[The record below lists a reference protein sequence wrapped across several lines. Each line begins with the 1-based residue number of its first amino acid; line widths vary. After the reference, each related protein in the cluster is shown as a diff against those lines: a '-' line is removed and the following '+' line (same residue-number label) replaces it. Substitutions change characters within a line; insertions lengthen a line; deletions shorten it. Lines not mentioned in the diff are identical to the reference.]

1 MIVPLAEI
9 VDANA
14 LLNVVWASF
23 AAVIG
28 GTISFSMAIIGATRF
43 GELRRAGRPA
53 EAGAFA
59 AIGILGALVFVA
71 AAVLGLTLM
80 IDK

>member
-1 MIVPLAEI
+1 MMPLAEV

-23 AAVIG
+23 AAVVG

-43 GELRRAGRPA
+43 GELRRAGRPV
-53 EAGAFA
+53 EAGVFA
-59 AIGILGALVFVA
+59 AIGVVGGLVFVA